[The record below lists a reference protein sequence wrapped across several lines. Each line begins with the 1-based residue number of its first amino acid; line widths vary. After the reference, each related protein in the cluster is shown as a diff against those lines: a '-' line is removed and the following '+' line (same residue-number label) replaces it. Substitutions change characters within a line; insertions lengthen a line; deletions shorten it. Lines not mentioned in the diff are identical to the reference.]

1 MVTVRRRDRP
11 SDPGVLGD
19 VRLRASSLSGT
30 RSDRL
35 SKPQHQPRQV
45 ARPVAQKWTVPLV
58 AASTFVQHGREH
70 QPRRREQAGLGA
82 RPGASGAAPG
92 QATWPRRASIIWL
105 TRSVRSPL
113 AITQQSAASTATA
126 RNTTAP
132 SAGRPTPASTAAR
145 ERSGRRPPGPDVA
158 KTWTLPLVALSS
170 FLQRGGS
177 GTRGPAPRPGR
188 AGRAGR
194 CSSTGVFLALVRRLL
209 AGLHERAHRC
219 GPLRDRLSVAFAW
232 RPHSSSAKL
241 DGRRQLGG
249 SGRIT
254 ALQGTGLPLSRCP
267 WVST

>member
-1 MVTVRRRDRP
+1 VVTVRRRDRP

-70 QPRRREQAGLGA
+70 QPRRREQAGPGGLLGA

-158 KTWTLPLVALSS
+158 KTWTLPLQAGG
-170 FLQRGGS
+170 RG
-177 GTRGPAPRPGR
+177 RQPRRTDQADPGNN
-188 AGRAGR
+188 AN
-194 CSSTGVFLALVRRLL
+194 F
-209 AGLHERAHRC
+209 
-219 GPLRDRLSVAFAW
+219 
-232 RPHSSSAKL
+232 KL
-241 DGRRQLGG
+241 
-249 SGRIT
+249 
-254 ALQGTGLPLSRCP
+254 P
-267 WVST
+267 